1 MIKPMLPVA
10 AFAASLFAGGAATAQ
25 ESGIIACSSQD
36 ALVQHLASDGELVPS
51 GCHPMNVVV
60 MEHEGRQLCTL
71 DVTAAAEGFVGET
84 IGGALPTQWW
94 TDCAALAGQL
104 N

>member
-1 MIKPMLPVA
+1 MIKAMLTVA
-10 AFAASLFAGGAATAQ
+10 AFAASLSAGGAVAQ
-25 ESGIIACSSQD
+25 EGGIVACSSQD

-71 DVTAAAEGFVGET
+71 DVTAAAEVFVGET